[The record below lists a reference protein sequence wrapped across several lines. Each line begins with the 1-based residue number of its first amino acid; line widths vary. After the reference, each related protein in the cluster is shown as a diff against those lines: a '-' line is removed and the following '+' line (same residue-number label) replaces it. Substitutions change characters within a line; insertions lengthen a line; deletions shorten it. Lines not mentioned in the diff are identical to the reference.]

1 MDKDCRKVKRREDHY
16 TKSARQKGYPAR
28 SVYKLEEIQRKFR
41 LIHKG
46 DRVLDIGASPG
57 SWSLFA
63 VRELRARVVAI
74 DLQEPDNR
82 LKEIP
87 GITFLQGDLNDVG
100 IGDTLQ
106 KLGPYNVVISDA
118 APTTTGNR
126 LVDTQRSYALTE
138 RVLELASVCLIQ
150 GGHLVMKIFQG
161 GAEQELRERIKGN
174 YRSVKAFKPR
184 SSRKKSV
191 ETYLVGIC
199 KLAELKKMRE
209 FEEYT

>member
-74 DLQEPDNR
+74 DLQEPDNL

-100 IGDTLQ
+100 IGDALQ

>member
-1 MDKDCRKVKRREDHY
+1 VDKDCRKVKRREDHY

>member
-87 GITFLQGDLNDVG
+87 GITFLRGDLNDVG

-191 ETYLVGIC
+191 ETYLVGTC

>member
-1 MDKDCRKVKRREDHY
+1 MKRREDHY

-87 GITFLQGDLNDVG
+87 GITFLRGDLNDVG

>member
-1 MDKDCRKVKRREDHY
+1 VDKDCRKVKRREDHY

-87 GITFLQGDLNDVG
+87 GITFLRGDLNDVG
-100 IGDTLQ
+100 IGDALQ

>member
-1 MDKDCRKVKRREDHY
+1 VDKDRRKVKRREDHY

-87 GITFLQGDLNDVG
+87 GITFLRGDLNDVG
-100 IGDTLQ
+100 IGDALQ

>member
-100 IGDTLQ
+100 IGDALQ

>member
-87 GITFLQGDLNDVG
+87 GITFLRGDLNDVG
-100 IGDTLQ
+100 IGDALQ